1 MHGWPHNFFSAES
14 LWSLARSGLDVLVV
28 AYLIYRLM
36 MLAKGTRAWQ
46 IISGLLVFGL
56 ILWLSDR
63 MQLSALN
70 WILTKLFVLGPV
82 AIVILFY
89 PELRRALEEVG
100 RLGFWGRGF
109 TGLNKE
115 DLSEMIGE
123 VVRAASAL
131 SDKRTGALIVLE
143 RETGLTPIV
152 ETGTLLNA
160 LVTADLLQTL
170 FQPGAPL
177 HDGAAVIR
185 LKRLVAAGCILP
197 LSENRSLGTQVHTRH
212 KAALG
217 ISEQSDALVLVVSE
231 ETGIISLAFEGK
243 MVRGLRDE
251 FLRDRLIEMFLGRV
265 GPTARRRR
273 GRVGRTVHAVPVSV
287 AARVGDEPEREK
299 PTPPVR
305 SG

>member
-1 MHGWPHNFFSAES
+1 MHGWPHNFLSAES
-14 LWSLARSGLDVLVV
+14 LWTLARTGLDVLVV

-63 MQLSALN
+63 LQLSALN

-123 VVRAASAL
+123 VVRAAGTL
-131 SDKRTGALIVLE
+131 SNKRMGALIVLE

-152 ETGTLLNA
+152 ETGTMLNA

-170 FQPGAPL
+170 FQPGTPL

-273 GRVGRTVHAVPVSV
+273 GWAARPAHAVPASI

-299 PTPPVR
+299 PVPPVR